1 MIPPR
6 PLISHQRRQA
16 QPHTHRAAMLDST
29 HAWAA
34 SIFPVS
40 PRTPQGLE
48 NCRAGD
54 RESGRWARP
63 IVFSHGG
70 VWRHRIKPVDV
81 YNGHHIDA
89 RGSKA
94 GGAFARFE
102 IPQSVGFYPHF
113 ELQRPQASFP
123 KIDAIS
129 ISISLFLEE
138 KEEKETAAQ
147 ENGPSTKLTELLN
160 VYPRIGTCIH
170 TFLVAEKAG
179 TGQCWRGF
187 QLFWV
192 PIHTSTGG
200 NALGLGGTGRLEVT
214 K

>member
-1 MIPPR
+1 MITPAAP
-6 PLISHQRRQA
+6 ISHQRRQA
-16 QPHTHRAAMLDST
+16 PPHKHRAAMLDST
-29 HAWAA
+29 HARTA
-34 SIFPVS
+34 SILPVS

-54 RESGRWARP
+54 RESGWGARP
-63 IVFSHGG
+63 IVFNHSG

-94 GGAFARFE
+94 GREFARFE

-113 ELQRPQASFP
+113 GLQCPQTSFP

-138 KEEKETAAQ
+138 KKGKEAVAGK
-147 ENGPSTKLTELLN
+147 NDPSTKLLKLMN
-160 VYPRIGTCIH
+160 VYPRICMCIH
-170 TFLVAEKAG
+170 RFLVAQKAG

-187 QLFWV
+187 RLFLGC
-192 PIHTSTGG
+192 IHTSTGG
-200 NALGLGGTGRLEVT
+200 NALWVDCASIAEVSR
-214 K
+214 